1 MQVELKK
8 ATTKNLRDVFKW
20 RNEPN
25 TIPWMA
31 SRKPVVF
38 EDHLIWYNK
47 VINDETC
54 LFLII
59 YVDNAAVGQIRY
71 NLEESS
77 QKRIARVSMNITE
90 SMQGKG
96 IGTKAFELGYNIV
109 KKFNFAKMIQVRV
122 HEEKASWI
130 KKMEL
135 QGFKKV
141 GTTNIHGQK
150 QIVLVG

>member
-47 VINDETC
+47 VINDENC

-59 YVDNAAVGQIRY
+59 YVGDEAVGQIRY

-77 QKRIARVSMNITE
+77 EKRIARVSMNITE

-96 IGTKAFELGYNIV
+96 IGTRAFELGYNFV
-109 KKFNFAKMIQVRV
+109 KELNFAQMIQVRV
-122 HEEKASWI
+122 HEKKAGWI